1 VSRVALL
8 DVNVLVALFHSGHVH
23 HDIAH
28 DWFADNGEHG
38 WASCPITES
47 GLLRIVGNPARVD
60 EYVPLP
66 QLIALLQRFCDQS
79 DHHFWPDA
87 SSIRDRNM
95 FDPASLRGHQQLTD
109 VYLLGLAVKNGG
121 RFVTLD
127 RGIPLAAVKDATRAS
142 LDVIEP

>member
-1 VSRVALL
+1 V
-8 DVNVLVALFHSGHVH
+8 
-23 HDIAH
+23 H
-28 DWFADNGEHG
+28 DWFAENAEYG

-66 QLIALLQRFCDQS
+66 RLIGLLNSFCEHS
-79 DHHFWPDA
+79 RHHFWPDA
-87 SSIRDRNM
+87 SSIRDTDM

-109 VYLLGLAVKNGG
+109 VYLLGLAVRNRG

-127 RGIPLAAVKDATRAS
+127 QNVPLAAVKGATRAS
-142 LDVIEP
+142 LDVISSAS